1 MASNQYL
8 SRLGFILAL
17 DSSEFLADV
26 EKAQRE
32 WKDFSNEAKRD
43 SAAAAKAIIE
53 LEVATKN
60 YGKTLTAV
68 DRMQTDIKTGKY
80 AQAMEWEKKLLM
92 QKAQAYDAVANSA
105 AKAGKAESGGMTA
118 QQKAA
123 LGYQTTDIVTSLAG
137 GQNPLMVLLQ
147 QGGQLR
153 DQFGGFK
160 PLFAGI
166 AAAISPVGLAVT
178 ALGGTVLGLGY
189 AMYQGSEESKKLNAA
204 IALTGNYAGTTAAQF
219 DALSVSIA
227 ARYNV
232 SIGSTKDAM
241 QALISTGQFTRQSLS
256 SVTELVTTFSKI
268 SGESA
273 AVIAEKLAPS
283 LDGTASS
290 AAKLNNQYHF
300 LTFEQYKQ
308 IEGLE
313 KQGKFQEAITLT
325 SDAFNEKLKDQ
336 QKALGPLAAMWKDV
350 STGVSDYYEKIKK
363 FLGEGPSAAMQLD
376 MAAQHVAAM
385 RTAWGD
391 KDDRTV
397 KALQQYYDLVNKL
410 ADAAEDAETKA
421 VNAEAEQ
428 KKIKFKQQYGQQ
440 LIDLEAKIAEEQIKE
455 KYAIEA
461 KGLDAISQLEKK
473 KAMEDALAALEIK
486 RKVAKDPQIRKMLEG
501 ASGAE
506 AARKKAEADL
516 AQSNIS
522 RDEIEN
528 YRKKAVLEE
537 DAIAKEK
544 ERLDFYKQNLLASDA
559 DLQIALSRLKTEQQI
574 AEIMRDK
581 KIKDPAD
588 KELLADRF
596 RQTQKAREAVINQAA
611 DLKMLQDMNSSV
623 FNNMGSAIDN
633 FVRTGKLSFK
643 DLTRSIIQDLISI
656 AMKAQMM
663 AMFKGFSFFGPSS
676 SPTGSSYSFEGM
688 AGGGLGLKGS
698 GQTLAGGGSPQVGMA
713 SIVGENGPEL
723 FVPNTAGTI
732 IPNGQFSSSS
742 PSAPSVNYNGPYI
755 ANMSAIDTQSALQFL
770 SKNKQGVWAANQ
782 SAQRSLPASR

>member
-68 DRMQTDIKTGKY
+68 ERMQTDISTGKY

-92 QKAQAYDAVANSA
+92 QKAQAYDAVTTAASKAN
-105 AKAGKAESGGMTA
+105 KAQSGGMTA
-118 QQKAA
+118 QQQAA

-166 AAAISPVGLAVT
+166 AAAITPVGVAVT
-178 ALGGTVLGLGY
+178 ALGGSVLGLGY
-189 AMYQGSEESKKLNAA
+189 AMYQGSEEAKKLNSA

-219 DALSVSIA
+219 DVLATSIA
-227 ARYNV
+227 TKYNV

-241 QALISTGQFTRQSLS
+241 QMIISTGQFTRQSLS
-256 SVTELVTTFSKI
+256 SVAELVTSFSKI
-268 SGESA
+268 SGDSA
-273 AVIAEKLAPS
+273 AVVAEKLIPS

-308 IEGLE
+308 IESLE
-313 KQGKFQEAITLT
+313 KQGKYQEAITLT
-325 SDAFNEKLKDQ
+325 SDAFNEKLKEQ

-410 ADAAEDAETKA
+410 ADAAEDAENKA

-440 LIDLEAKIAEEQIKE
+440 LIDLNAKIEEEQIKE
-455 KYAIEA
+455 KYAIQA

-486 RKVAKDPQIRKMLEG
+486 RKVAKDPQIGGMLQR
-501 ASGAE
+501 ASKAE
-506 AARKKAEADL
+506 ADRKKAEADL

-574 AEIMRDK
+574 VEIMQDK
-581 KIKDPAD
+581 KIEDPAD
-588 KELLADRF
+588 KEAAANRF
-596 RQTQKAREAVINQAA
+596 RAIQKAREAVINQAA
-611 DLKMLQDMNSSV
+611 ELKMLQDMNQSV
-623 FNNMGSAIDN
+623 FNNMGNAIDN
-633 FVRTGKLSFK
+633 FVRNGKLSFK

-663 AMFKGFSFFGPSS
+663 AMFKGFSFFGGGGGA
-676 SPTGSSYSFEGM
+676 TGQFEADINTSGFATPHA
-688 AGGGLGLKGS
+688 AGGTVTPGTTYL
-698 GQTLAGGGSPQVGMA
+698 
-713 SIVGENGPEL
+713 VGENGPEL
-723 FVPNTAGTI
+723 FTTGTSGSIAPNNVLGSALGS
-732 IPNGQFSSSS
+732 GQT
-742 PSAPSVNYNGPYI
+742 VNYNGPYI
-755 ANMSAIDTQSALQFL
+755 ANMSAIDTQSGVQFL
-770 SKNKQGVWAANQ
+770 AKNKQAVWAVYQ
-782 SAQRSLPASR
+782 SANRSVPVTR

>member
-68 DRMQTDIKTGKY
+68 DRMQTEIQTGKY

-105 AKAGKAESGGMTA
+105 TKAGKVQSGLTA
-118 QQKAA
+118 QQSAA
-123 LGYQTTDIVTSLAG
+123 LGYQTTDIVTSLLG
-137 GQNPLMVLLQ
+137 GQNPLMVLIQ

-166 AAAISPVGLAVT
+166 ASAISPVGLAVT

-189 AMYQGSEESKKLNAA
+189 AMYQGSEEAKKLNAA
-204 IALTGNYAGTTAAQF
+204 IALTGNYAGTTSAQF

-241 QALISTGQFTRQSLS
+241 QLIIGTGQFTRQSLS
-256 SVTELVTTFSKI
+256 SVAELVTSFSKI
-268 SGESA
+268 SGDSA
-273 AVIAEKLAPS
+273 AVVAEKLIPS

-300 LTFEQYKQ
+300 LTYEQYKQ

-313 KQGKFQEAITLT
+313 KQGKYQEAITLT
-325 SDAFNEKLKDQ
+325 ADAFNQKLKDQ
-336 QKALGPLAAMWKDV
+336 QKALGPLAEMWKDA
-350 STGVSDYYEKIKK
+350 STGISNYYENIKK
-363 FLGEGPSAAMQLD
+363 FLSEGDSVATQLDKAKLHYGSMKQSYGEGSEQAINAAR
-376 MAAQHVAAM
+376 A
-385 RTAWGD
+385 
-391 KDDRTV
+391 
-397 KALQQYYDLVNKL
+397 YYDLLNKF
-410 ADAAEDAETKA
+410 ADAAL
-421 VNAEAEQ
+421 EAEEKAAKADVDS

-440 LIDLEAKIAEEQIKE
+440 LIDLDAKIAEEGIKE

-473 KAMEDALAALEIK
+473 KAMEDALAVLEIK
-486 RKVAKDPQIRKMLEG
+486 RKVAKDPQIGGVLER
-501 ASGAE
+501 AAKAE
-506 AARKKAEADL
+506 ADRKKAEAAL
-516 AQSNIS
+516 QQSNIS
-522 RDEIEN
+522 RDELEN
-528 YRKKAVLEE
+528 YRKKA
-537 DAIAKEK
+537 IAEQDSIDK
-544 ERLDFYKQNLLASDA
+544 ERERLTVYKENLLAADS
-559 DLQIALSRLKTEQQI
+559 DLQIALSRLKTEQEI
-574 AEIMRDK
+574 ADIMQNK
-581 KIKDPAD
+581 KIQDPAD
-588 KELLADRF
+588 KELAADRL
-596 RQTQKAREAVINQAA
+596 RQIQKSREAVINQAA
-611 DLKMLQDMNSSV
+611 ELKMLQDMNQSV

-633 FVRTGKLSFK
+633 FVRNGKLSFK

-663 AMFKGFSFFGPSS
+663 AMFKGFNFFNL
-676 SPTGSSYSFEGM
+676 PT
-688 AGGGLGLKGS
+688 
-698 GQTLAGGGSPQVGMA
+698 GGGSISGPTSSVSTWEPAGFASGGEPPVGIP

-723 FVPNTAGTI
+723 FIPHTAGTI

-742 PSAPSVNYNGPYI
+742 SASPTVNYNGPYI
-755 ANMSAIDTQSALQFL
+755 ANMSAIDTQSAMQFL
-770 SKNKQGVWAANQ
+770 AKNKQSVWAVYQ
-782 SAQRSLPASR
+782 SANRSIPVTR